1 MGSGEKGRSGERGSE
16 EQGAGGVTSA
26 IHRAAGAIISAPSSA
41 IPIESSGADTG
52 AGAGACEKNMLSTN
66 ERSSPR
72 SASVWASRVSGEGS
86 TAGCC
91 GTLPSRASLT
101 SHKLMELRTPVR
113 CLRTRGQLDELPPP
127 LLSPSQS
134 TLMLPSDW
142 ASAALS
148 IAVECARPHVW
159 GATGSLRTVGASTCS
174 LAAMAVCSSQMV
186 GASRLRVKAFF
197 PLRFGGAVSAY
208 ARRARGTM
216 GDPALAPA
224 MAGSGPALAT
234 PIVDLSQDGT
244 PLPPCLAGA
253 KVRLGLPRRR
263 KKRTSLTSGTLSPHA
278 CTPGLSAGFRKNCMA
293 CLRASTKECCPR
305 RAPG

>member
-1 MGSGEKGRSGERGSE
+1 M
-16 EQGAGGVTSA
+16 TSA
-26 IHRAAGAIISAPSSA
+26 IHRAAGAIISAPSAA

-91 GTLPSRASLT
+91 GALPSRASLT

-134 TLMLPSDW
+134 TLMLPSDS

-148 IAVECARPHVW
+148 TAVECARPHVR

-224 MAGSGPALAT
+224 IAGSGPAT
-234 PIVDLSQDGT
+234 PMVDLC
-244 PLPPCLAGA
+244 PPGRNLS
-253 KVRLGLPRRR
+253 LPRCRFAA
-263 KKRTSLTSGTLSPHA
+263 SLGISRGRAKADIKLSFFEGWSFGCSRSGAGPATCRAPRPGALCSALGASREPFRGPKETD
-278 CTPGLSAGFRKNCMA
+278 TPVEWAGR
-293 CLRASTKECCPR
+293 RASAKST
-305 RAPG
+305 